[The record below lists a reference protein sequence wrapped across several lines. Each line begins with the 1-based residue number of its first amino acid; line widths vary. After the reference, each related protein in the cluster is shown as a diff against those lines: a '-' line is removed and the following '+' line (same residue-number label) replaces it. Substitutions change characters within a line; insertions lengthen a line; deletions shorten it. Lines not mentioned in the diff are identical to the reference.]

1 MRLHFDRKPRS
12 APVFAAFALAAAAAL
27 FVPPHATA
35 REMANETFQSRTTAP
50 SCSARVSIVE
60 AVRISTN
67 IRVGFSWQTTGA
79 TSVTATV
86 RLFPHGSSTPVYTS
100 GPITVTPAS
109 GGTQYFLI
117 TPSQPLPS
125 GLYRVRVNL
134 ATNCI
139 ASAQAET
146 FLVY

>member
-1 MRLHFDRKPRS
+1 MRLDFDRKPHR
-12 APVFAAFALAAAAAL
+12 APALAAFALAMAAGL
-27 FVPPHATA
+27 FAPSHATA
-35 REMANETFQSRTTAP
+35 REMANETFQSRATAP
-50 SCSARVSIVE
+50 SCSAQVSIFE
-60 AVRISTN
+60 ALRTSVN

-79 TSVTATV
+79 TSATATV

-109 GGTQYFLI
+109 GGSLYFLI